1 MLQCKY
7 KKKSLFHSCFAEVV
21 LKIFNLHYILK
32 LISDDTRCRREVI
45 KKVVC
50 LPIYWKSLESEIL
63 EMDICKSSDELRKL
77 QIMISSHRKKF
88 MINGRSCITMDNLVF
103 RTNEYEP
110 DSKHL
115 TIKISYVESTYQET
129 ENVKEFP
136 FESFFSSLGGFIG
149 IFLGYSMLQI
159 PEILSGIPFLA
170 LKFMNFTLTGKIA
183 NFFNKS

>member
-7 KKKSLFHSCFAEVV
+7 KKKSLFHNCFAEVV

-77 QIMISSHRKKF
+77 QIMISSLS
-88 MINGRSCITMDNLVF
+88 GRSCITMDNLVF

-115 TIKISYVESTYQET
+115 TIKVSYVGNQLIKKPKT
-129 ENVKEFP
+129 
-136 FESFFSSLGGFIG
+136 
-149 IFLGYSMLQI
+149 
-159 PEILSGIPFLA
+159 
-170 LKFMNFTLTGKIA
+170 
-183 NFFNKS
+183 